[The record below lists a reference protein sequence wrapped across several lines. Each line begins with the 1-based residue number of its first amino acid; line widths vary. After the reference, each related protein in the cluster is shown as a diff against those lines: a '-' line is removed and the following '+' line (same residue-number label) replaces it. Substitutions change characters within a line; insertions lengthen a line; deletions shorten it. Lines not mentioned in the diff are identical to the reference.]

1 MAMDV
6 KRDPK
11 ILKRKK
17 IRQTIIWS
25 LVGIAVIGVSAAVM
39 RLRPA
44 APSVAFNTLWFGVVK
59 RGPMVREVRGAGT
72 LVPEEIRWI
81 TSTASGRVAKIVL
94 RPGMNTQVKPG
105 TIIVELSNP
114 DLEQS
119 VANARVS
126 VKSAEAQYTSA
137 VSTLEQSILQ
147 QKNAIAN
154 LKSQVAIAKQAL
166 DADKELQAQG
176 IVATLTVGRDQATY
190 DQALG
195 AMTLAQQTLD
205 TMEQNRESTLAPG
218 KAAVDLQKAN
228 FDTVARQLEELHVRS
243 SMSGR
248 LQLLAP
254 NIEEGAQVTAGS
266 NIARVSDPGR
276 LKAQIRISETQTKDL
291 ALGQTADIDTRTG
304 HVKGHVSNIDPASSG
319 GTVGVDVT
327 LDEALP
333 PGARPD
339 LSVDGT
345 IELQRL
351 ENVLYVDHPTSGTE
365 NSTVGLFKVLP
376 NSGES
381 TIGPQQEAGHEA
393 VQTSVKFG
401 RSSVQYI
408 EVIEGLKEGDHVIL
422 SDMSQYDGNDRIK
435 ISS

>member
-1 MAMDV
+1 MDV
-6 KRDPK
+6 KRDPA
-11 ILKRKK
+11 ILKRKR
-17 IRQTIIWS
+17 IRRTIIWS
-25 LVGIAVIGVSAAVM
+25 LVGVAVIVVSAAVM

-72 LVPEEIRWI
+72 LVPEDIRWI

-105 TIIVELSNP
+105 TIIVELTNP
-114 DLEQS
+114 DLEQQGN
-119 VANARVS
+119 NAKVQ
-126 VKSAEAQYTSA
+126 VKSAEATYANA
-137 VSTLEQSILQ
+137 VSNLEQSISA
-147 QKNAIAN
+147 QKNTIAN
-154 LKSQVAIAKQAL
+154 GKSQMDVLKSKL
-166 DADKELQAQG
+166 DADKKLQAQG
-176 IVATLTVGRDQATY
+176 IVADLQVSQDQASF
-190 DQALG
+190 DQAQG
-195 AMTLAQQTLD
+195 GWMLAQQTLE
-205 TMEQNRESTLAPG
+205 TMEKNKESTLGPQ
-218 KAAVDLQKAN
+218 KAAVELAKAN
-228 FDTVARQLEELHVRS
+228 LDTIQRQLDELHVRS

-254 NIEEGAQVTAGS
+254 NIEEGAQVGAGT
-266 NIARVSDPGR
+266 NIARVSDPAR

-291 ALGQTADIDTRTG
+291 ALGQKASIDTRSG
-304 HVKGHVSNIDPASSG
+304 IVKGHVSNIDPASAG

-327 LDEALP
+327 IDEPLP
-333 PGARPD
+333 AGARPD

-351 ENVLYVDHPTSGTE
+351 ENVLFVEHPTSGTE

-393 VQTSVKFG
+393 VSTSVKFG
-401 RSSVQYI
+401 RTSVAYI
-408 EVIEGLKEGDHVIL
+408 EVIEGLKEGDHVVL
-422 SDMSQYDGNDRIK
+422 SDMSQYDGYDRIK
-435 ISS
+435 ISG

>member
-6 KRDPK
+6 KRDPA
-11 ILKRKK
+11 ILRKKK
-17 IRQTIIWS
+17 IRRTILWS
-25 LVGIAVIGVSAAVM
+25 VVGLMVILVSAAVM
-39 RLRPA
+39 RLQPA
-44 APSVAFNTLWFGVVK
+44 APSVAFNTLWFGTVK

-72 LVPEEIRWI
+72 LVPEDIRWI
-81 TSTASGRVAKIVL
+81 TATTSGRVGRIVL
-94 RPGMNTQVKPG
+94 HPGAQVKPG
-105 TIIVELSNP
+105 TIIVELTNP
-114 DLEQS
+114 DLEMS
-119 VANARVS
+119 VANAKVQL
-126 VKSAEAQYTSA
+126 KSAEAQLANATS
-137 VSTLEQSILQ
+137 SLDQSIAAQ
-147 QKNAIAN
+147 GNQVANA
-154 LKSQVAIAKQAL
+154 KSQYGVAKAKL
-166 DADKELQAQG
+166 DADQKLQEQGIVSPLQVQSDLATAEQAQG
-176 IVATLTVGRDQATY
+176 QW
-190 DQALG
+190 
-195 AMTLAQQTLD
+195 TLAQQSLD
-205 TMEQNRESTLAPG
+205 AAKANRESTLAPQR
-218 KAAVDLQKAN
+218 ASVDLQKAN
-228 FDTVARQLEELHVRS
+228 YEQVARQLDDLHVKS
-243 SMSGR
+243 AMGGQ

-254 NIEEGAQVTAGS
+254 NVEEGAQIGAGS
-266 NIARVSDPGR
+266 NVARVSDPTR

-291 ALGQTADIDTRTG
+291 AIGQSADIDTRNG
-304 HVKGHVSNIDPASSG
+304 HVKGHVSRIDPASQG

-327 LDEALP
+327 LDQPAP

-351 ENVLYVDHPTSGTE
+351 ENILFVEHPTSGTE

-376 NSGES
+376 NSGEG

-422 SDMSQYDGNDRIK
+422 SDMSQYDGYQRIK